1 MMSSTLPL
9 GTLELAASMLTVTLY
24 QGNPDRKH
32 NLNDND
38 ALIFFLHFFGIFLFF
53 LSPGLKAV
61 LFRLTK
67 FLLKA
72 LRITEVLI
80 KV

>member
-32 NLNDND
+32 NL

-61 LFRLTK
+61 LFHLTK

>member
-32 NLNDND
+32 NLNDN
-38 ALIFFLHFFGIFLFF
+38 I
-53 LSPGLKAV
+53 S
-61 LFRLTK
+61 
-67 FLLKA
+67 
-72 LRITEVLI
+72 TEI
-80 KV
+80 YS